1 MEFSEKAYENLIK
14 MGVLGK
20 RIYNEERL
28 SKALTSLAWAR
39 RALEES
45 QANPYMSM
53 HMEKA
58 RQDVEAAN
66 ATVEY
71 YLAILDG
78 TREDPNI
85 TSTMYEIMGYKEKEK
100 ADKAFDEYCNR
111 VCPKGYWMPGME

>member
-28 SKALTSLAWAR
+28 SKALTSLVCAR
-39 RALEES
+39 RALQE
-45 QANPYMSM
+45 AHAMPYISTQL
-53 HMEKA
+53 EKA
-58 RQDVEAAN
+58 RQDLEAAN

-78 TREDPNI
+78 TREDPNV
-85 TSTMYEIMGYKEKEK
+85 TSTMYEIMGYNEKEK
-100 ADKAFDEYCNR
+100 ADKAFDEYCSGIS
-111 VCPKGYWMPGME
+111 PKGYWMPGME